1 MIGCAVWAHPSWAGT
16 VYPLKSRSNLR
27 MASPLVDY
35 SRHFA
40 TVEGNTTFYA
50 TPTAQTLQQW
60 ASVTA
65 AGFQF
70 CLKLPQTITHQSA
83 SLTAAIP
90 LALDFAALVQ
100 HLGDR
105 LGPCFAQ
112 LPPSYGAEQI
122 DDLRA
127 FLTAWPQAQAP
138 LALEVRHLS
147 WWQPKA
153 AQRLRDLLHETQTT
167 RVLLDTRPI
176 YDSTDDPQMGSQ
188 RRKPQVPLV
197 PEVTTQ
203 TAFVRYISHPDRERN
218 LVYWQEWVTR
228 WQQWQAQ
235 GICVYFFVHCP
246 QEQHSPGF
254 AQTLYQMLR
263 QADVDPGG
271 PAPALPTQLS
281 LGI

>member
-16 VYPLKSRSNLR
+16 VYSPKSRS
-27 MASPLVDY
+27 PLADY

-50 TPTAQTLQQW
+50 TPTVQTLQQW
-60 ASVTA
+60 AAVTA

-70 CLKLPQTITHQSA
+70 CLKLPQAITHHSA

-90 LALDFAALVQ
+90 AALDFAALVQ

-112 LPPSYGAEQI
+112 VPPTYGAEQLE
-122 DDLRA
+122 DLRA
-127 FLTAWPQAQAP
+127 FLIAWPHDQVP

-147 WWQPKA
+147 WWQPQA
-153 AQRLRDLLHETQTT
+153 AEKLRTLLQETQTT

-176 YDSTDDPQMGSQ
+176 YATTDDPQAGSQ

-203 TAFVRYISHPDRERN
+203 TAFVRYISHPDRDRN
-218 LVYWQEWVTR
+218 VAYWQAWVR
-228 WQQWQAQ
+228 QWQQWQAQ
-235 GICVYFFVHCP
+235 GIRVYFFVHCP
-246 QEQHSPGF
+246 QEQYSPGF
-254 AQTLYQMLR
+254 AEMLYQMLR
-263 QADVDPGG
+263 QAGVDPGG
-271 PAPALPTQLS
+271 PVPTLPTQLS
-281 LGI
+281 FGF